1 MMSVIYDQVTT
12 KAPDAESRQG
22 TEDIQQDEVRHER
35 VGDENSD
42 VTLRDQS
49 NVSKTPSKQEEQQ
62 QPAQEESEKQQ
73 DITPPDEKKQG
84 SSGGD
89 EENNEGPRLPVGF
102 WDKSLKQVRKEV
114 YIGWA
119 KTTLILAT
127 FILAVLSLYW
137 AVLFKV
143 NDNMSSIT
151 VAVVNFDGQVA
162 PYTATQGLLGQ
173 AVVQAAQ
180 HQAQAPKGV
189 LGYQI
194 RDPAEFNNDPMAVRQ
209 YVYDEHAWAAIIVN
223 ANATALLQQAVAQG
237 NQSYDPLGAM
247 QMIYVQARDE
257 MTASDYIIPQL
268 NAFATNIQSHFGK
281 QWVSRVLSDSNLD
294 PTTYANAPQALSPAI
309 GVSVF
314 NLRPFT
320 PTQAT
325 PAVTIGLIYLIIIAF
340 FNFSFY
346 LPSKHD
352 PSGRPALCLT
362 SLQST

>member
-1 MMSVIYDQVTT
+1 MSAIYDQVTT
-12 KAPDAESRQG
+12 QSADAGSGRTTQ
-22 TEDIQQDEVRHER
+22 DIQHNGGDHER
-35 VGDENSD
+35 VGDESSD
-42 VTLRDQS
+42 VTLQDRS
-49 NVSKTPSKQEEQQ
+49 NVSKTPSKQDEQQ
-62 QPAQEESEKQQ
+62 QQRAQEEKEKQE
-73 DITPPDEKKQG
+73 DSRSHDEKEQG
-84 SSGGD
+84 GNGGD

-119 KTTLILAT
+119 RTTLILAT
-127 FILAVLSLYW
+127 FILAILSLYW
-137 AVLFKV
+137 AVLFRV
-143 NDNMSSIT
+143 NENMSNLT

-173 AVVQAAQ
+173 AVVQAARQ
-180 HQAQAPKGV
+180 QAQMPTGV

-257 MTASDYIIPQL
+257 MTASNYIIPQL
-268 NAFATNIQSHFGK
+268 NSFATNVQSQFGQ
-281 QWVSRVLSDSNLD
+281 QWVSRVLSNGNLN

-309 GVSVF
+309 GASVF
-314 NLRPFT
+314 NLRPFV

-346 LPSKHD
+346 LPSKHNLKSY
-352 PSGRPALCLT
+352 PLSV
-362 SLQST
+362 